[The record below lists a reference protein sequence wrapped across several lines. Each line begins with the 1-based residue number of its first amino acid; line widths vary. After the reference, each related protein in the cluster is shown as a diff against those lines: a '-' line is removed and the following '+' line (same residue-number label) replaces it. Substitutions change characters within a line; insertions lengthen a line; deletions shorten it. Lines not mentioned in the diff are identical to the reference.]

1 MEQLWHIVEQIWDL
15 LNEMSPYLLLGFLL
29 AGLMHVFVPGS
40 LYSRFLAKG
49 NFRSVLYAALF
60 GIPLPLC
67 SCGVIPTAMSLR
79 REGASKGAAVS
90 FLIATPQTGVDSIIA
105 TFSLMG
111 LPFAIVR
118 PIAALLTAIFGGH
131 MVNVANRKEEQTIAG
146 VEAKVEEGET
156 CGESHC
162 HCHEESETCGEA
174 HCHCHEESETCGES
188 HCHCHENPEGEGFFC
203 KLKAALQYAF
213 VEMMEDIGKWL
224 VVGLVVAGL
233 ITILVPDS
241 FFSIFQGNT
250 FLSML
255 LVLCIAV
262 PMYICA
268 TGSIP
273 IAVALMMK
281 GLTPG
286 SALVLLMAGPACNV
300 ASILVIN
307 KVLGRRT
314 LVTYLASIIT
324 GSILF
329 GVIIDQFLPAEW
341 FLPTASLVTS
351 DCCHEHAASWW
362 SIASTVLLICLLLH
376 ALWNRFCG
384 HSACT
389 CHCHEEEGKESCH
402 CHDEECHCHDE
413 ECHCKDGECHCHECD
428 DDDDDDDCCHCGED
442 ARSEATPRIAFTIK
456 GMNCNHCR
464 ANAEKVLLSLPG
476 VSEVTVDLASGRAEV
491 VGHTTIDEARQALA
505 SLGFDVV

>member
-1 MEQLWHIVEQIWDL
+1 MEQIWHIVEQIWDL

-118 PIAALLTAIFGGH
+118 PIAALLTAVFGGH
-131 MVNVANRKEEQTIAG
+131 MVNVATRKEEQAVAG

-156 CGESHC
+156 CGE
-162 HCHEESETCGEA
+162 A
-174 HCHCHEESETCGES
+174 HCHCHEK
-188 HCHCHENPEGEGFFC
+188 PEGEGFFC

-362 SIASTVLLICLLLH
+362 SIASTVLLILLLIH

-389 CHCHEEEGKESCH
+389 CHCHDEEGKEGCH
-402 CHDEECHCHDE
+402 CHDEER
-413 ECHCKDGECHCHECD
+413 HCKDGECHCHEC